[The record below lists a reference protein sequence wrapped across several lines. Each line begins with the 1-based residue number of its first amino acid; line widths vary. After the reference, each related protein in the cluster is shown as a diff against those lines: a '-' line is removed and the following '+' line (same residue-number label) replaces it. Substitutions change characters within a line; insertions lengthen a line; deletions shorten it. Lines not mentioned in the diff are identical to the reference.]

1 MKKFLTLSLVC
12 LMVLAVATLA
22 WGAELSSS
30 IGGRF
35 YGYFS
40 SIDGDHGFNPA
51 PGNDCWDTIL
61 AGTLKG
67 ENGSW
72 ARLSFIASTW
82 EQTINAAFGIDN
94 IADSNWSMHFDTHD
108 TGTTNLGQQFMGDLF
123 NDFKADPYFNT
134 CDMPG
139 SFGVKY
145 ISDTL
150 EIRAEAKVYDGNG
163 DTNNTNDGKEYI
175 ETYEDEDG
183 NEQTRKAIYPDAYT
197 EKFALGLV
205 FKNDACKYYIGAKHV
220 AGMDENL
227 YILGLDT
234 KVGDLG
240 LKLDLWLDKDGLSDQ
255 GEFKK
260 AFWSG
265 GGHQTLQATL
275 SYDRMTGQLMYSQ
288 PEEDLDDVI
297 GLGLAYRTTPKLT
310 VGAKYFMVDDDV
322 ADDGFYDVYGLYNLG
337 AWDIKCGVSNAQF
350 PFGQGG
356 ANNVGQDNNPGDG
369 QAFESED
376 PFFYVGAHF
385 EF

>member
-61 AGTLKG
+61 AGTVRG
-67 ENGSW
+67 ENGTW
-72 ARLSFIASTW
+72 ARLSFIASSW

-94 IADSNWSMHFDTHD
+94 IAGSNWSMHFDTHD
-108 TGTTNLGQQFMGDLF
+108 TDTTHLGQQFMGDLF
-123 NDFKADPYFNT
+123 NDFKADPYFNG
-134 CDMPG
+134 CDMAG
-139 SFGVKY
+139 SFGAKY
-145 ISDTL
+145 ITDTL

-163 DTNNTNDGKEYI
+163 DTDNEDKGYTDDDGVTKTI
-175 ETYEDEDG
+175 
-183 NEQTRKAIYPDAYT
+183 NSAYT

-205 FKNDACKYYIGAKHV
+205 FKNDACKYYIGAKHA
-220 AGMDENL
+220 AGADENL

-240 LKLDLWLDKDGLSDQ
+240 LKLDFWLDKGGYSNQ
-255 GEFKK
+255 GEFNK
-260 AFWSG
+260 AFWNKK
-265 GGHQTLQATL
+265 GHQTLQATL
-275 SYDRMTGQLMYSQ
+275 SYDRITGQLMYSQ
-288 PEEDLDDVI
+288 PEEDLDDVV
-297 GLGLAYRTTPKLT
+297 GLGLAYQTTPKLT
-310 VGAKYFMVDDDV
+310 VGAKYFMVDDSV
-322 ADDGFYDVYGLYNLG
+322 ADDGFYDVYGLYNVG
-337 AWDIKCGVSNAQF
+337 VWDIKCGVSNAQF
-350 PFGQGG
+350 GYGQGG
-356 ANNVGQDNNPGDG
+356 KYNVGQSDDNKDGSGNPRDG
-369 QAFESED
+369 QAFEAED
-376 PFFYVGAHF
+376 PFFYVGFHF